1 MAGIVESKQAET
13 APRGLRVERA
23 RLGRVHV
30 GAITAEPNK
39 AWTFVANW
47 RTAAKGDTPL
57 IRGVS
62 DDEDLRLSVRHTR
75 LASGD
80 AACGPRLDEPRH
92 ERAERSGLGGALA
105 ACQPLA
111 GQALVYEAG
120 PAVSLDALSPFRRG
134 ANAPLAGRTILQIVP
149 PIAAGGDERATLAV
163 TAALAETGA
172 RALVATDSGGLA
184 GELQAIGGLFVR
196 FPAATKNPL
205 AMALNLRRLQHIIA
219 SERVD
224 LVHVR
229 SRWAAWTAVKA
240 CRKAK
245 RPLVT
250 SLPSDGVRTR
260 PRSSFETAVAEG
272 DTVIASSEFVAG
284 RAESLF
290 PTPPK
295 RLRIVRAGMDL
306 SKLQPER
313 VSGRRVSDVRSS
325 WGVAAHERIVLMPAR
340 LAPGRGQQTL
350 IEAAALIKGQG
361 LDDVRFVLAGEAAKP
376 VFAREL
382 DALTIKCGVQS
393 MFIRV
398 AASADPP
405 AAFIGAAVVVFPATE
420 ADGVTRTSIEAAAMG
435 ALTIISDVGSAREIV
450 AAPPHA
456 DSEARTGWLVPPREP
471 AALAEA
477 IRAALSLGAS
487 AREAVRRRSR
497 AKIAEAY
504 SLERMTRDTL
514 SVYAEALAG

>member
-1 MAGIVESKQAET
+1 VFES
-13 APRGLRVERA
+13 V
-23 RLGRVHV
+23 
-30 GAITAEPNK
+30 
-39 AWTFVANW
+39 
-47 RTAAKGDTPL
+47 
-57 IRGVS
+57 
-62 DDEDLRLSVRHTR
+62 
-75 LASGD
+75 
-80 AACGPRLDEPRH
+80 
-92 ERAERSGLGGALA
+92 
-105 ACQPLA
+105 
-111 GQALVYEAG
+111 

-149 PIAAGGDERATLAV
+149 PLAVGGDERATLAV

-196 FPAATKNPL
+196 FPAATKNPFT
-205 AMALNLRRLQHIIA
+205 MALNMRRLQHIID

-229 SRWAAWTAVKA
+229 SRWAAWTAVKV

-250 SLPSDGVRTR
+250 SLPVDGVRTR

-272 DTVIASSEFVAG
+272 DTVIASSEFVAR

-306 SKLQPER
+306 SKLHPER
-313 VSGRRVSDVRSS
+313 VSGRRVSDLRSS

-350 IEAAALIKGQG
+350 IEAAAFIKAQG

-376 VFAREL
+376 AFAREL
-382 DALTIKCGVQS
+382 DALAIKCGVQS
-393 MFIRV
+393 MLIRAGAV
-398 AASADPP
+398 DPP

-420 ADGVTRTSIEAAAMG
+420 VDGVTRTSIEAAAIG

-450 AAPPHA
+450 AAPPHTDA
-456 DSEARTGWLVPPREP
+456 EARTGWLVPPREP

-477 IRAALSLGAS
+477 IHAALSLGAS

-514 SVYAEALAG
+514 GVYAEALAR

>member
-1 MAGIVESKQAET
+1 M
-13 APRGLRVERA
+13 
-23 RLGRVHV
+23 
-30 GAITAEPNK
+30 
-39 AWTFVANW
+39 
-47 RTAAKGDTPL
+47 
-57 IRGVS
+57 
-62 DDEDLRLSVRHTR
+62 SV
-75 LASGD
+75 
-80 AACGPRLDEPRH
+80 
-92 ERAERSGLGGALA
+92 
-105 ACQPLA
+105 
-111 GQALVYEAG
+111 
-120 PAVSLDALSPFRRG
+120 DALSPFGRG
-134 ANAPLAGRTILQIVP
+134 GNAPLAGRTILQIVP
-149 PIAAGGDERATLAV
+149 PLAAGGDERATLAV

-172 RALVATDSGGLA
+172 RALVATDSHGLA
-184 GELQAIGGLFVR
+184 AELQAIGGLFVG

-205 AMALNLRRLQHIIA
+205 AMALNTRRLQRIIA
-219 SERVD
+219 VEQVD

-229 SRWAAWTAVKA
+229 SRWAAWAAVRA

-260 PRSSFETAVAEG
+260 PRTSFETAVAEG

-284 RAESLF
+284 RVETLF

-295 RLRIVRAGMDL
+295 RLRIVRPGMDL

-313 VSGRRVSDVRSS
+313 VSRRRVSDVRSG
-325 WGVAAHERIVLMPAR
+325 WGVAAHERVVLTPAR
-340 LAPGRGQQTL
+340 LAPGRGQQML
-350 IEAAALIKGQG
+350 IEAAALIKSQR

-376 VFAREL
+376 AHAREL
-382 DALTIKCGVQS
+382 DALAIKRGVQS
-393 MFIRV
+393 MLVRV

-405 AAFIGAAVVVFPATE
+405 AAFVAAAVVVFPATE

-435 ALTIISDVGSAREIV
+435 ALTVISDIGAAREIV
-450 AAPPHA
+450 VAPPHA
-456 DSEARTGWLVPPREP
+456 DAEARTGWLVPPGEP

-487 AREAVRRRSR
+487 ARDAVRRRSR

-514 SVYAEALAG
+514 AVYAEALSR